1 MSRFRTARVCTLLV
15 AAVTLLAATPAP
27 GPGSPG
33 AAGGGDMTLETL
45 LAKAQAARGNAAPAR
60 NEIEVWKI
68 HELGLDGTLRR
79 VSRGRDWT
87 ETRTRDGIATADGSS
102 GGVTWRQN
110 ENGEVIVEQSSD
122 AVDLDKK
129 SAGQGFAR
137 VRAPLEAWLVQT
149 VATNGSTRRDYYDVM
164 TFRLVRRERD
174 ELGTREYEVFEDYTT
189 NSAGRTFARH
199 VYGGDGRPGNDWDQ
213 QLISDDLASAV
224 SPAEV
229 AIPAN
234 RRTLVEFPKGISS
247 VRLPAQIVRGL
258 IVVRAQIGGK
268 SLDFILDSG
277 SDSIALD
284 ATEAERLG
292 LAFIGRGTATV
303 AGSVAERLAVI
314 PEMDVGELRM
324 RDVVVDTLP
333 ISVDLEDNVKA
344 VGLLGFDFLDGA
356 AVTVDY
362 DNGTVDA
369 TAPEAFEPPAS
380 ATRIATGMNYGVPE
394 VSLALGGLQ
403 GDRFVVDTGAQQVTV
418 VLFRHFARLHP
429 RAISEALW
437 RGYGQKTK
445 LEMVGGTVTNTQVLL
460 KNVSFGPWYVSGM
473 DGLLSNSPPAFD
485 NQDGLI
491 GSKFLGLFKLT
502 LDEPHA
508 RIYLEPTGPMP
519 LGPAAPKPP

>member
-1 MSRFRTARVCTLLV
+1 
-15 AAVTLLAATPAP
+15 
-27 GPGSPG
+27 
-33 AAGGGDMTLETL
+33 MTLETL
-45 LAKAQAARGNAAPAR
+45 LAKVQAARGNTAPAR

-68 HELGLDGTLRR
+68 HELGVDGTLRR
-79 VSRGRDWT
+79 VSRGRDWA

-102 GGVTWRQN
+102 GGATWRQN

-122 AVDLDKK
+122 AVDVDKK
-129 SAGQGFAR
+129 SVGQGFVR
-137 VRAPLEAWLVQT
+137 VRAPLDAWLVQT
-149 VATNGSTRRDYYDVM
+149 VATNGSTRRDYYDVT

-189 NSAGRTFARH
+189 NAAGRTFARH
-199 VYGGDGRPGNDWDQ
+199 VYGGDGRPDNDWDQ
-213 QLISDDLASAV
+213 QLVSDDLSSAV
-224 SPAEV
+224 SPADV
-229 AIPAN
+229 AIPGN
-234 RRTLVEFPKGISS
+234 RRTLVEFPAGRST
-247 VRLPAQIVRGL
+247 VRLPAQINRGL
-258 IVVRAQIGGK
+258 IVVRAQIAGQ

-277 SDSIALD
+277 SDSITLD
-284 ATEAERLG
+284 AARAERLG
-292 LAFIGRGTATV
+292 LAFSGRGMTTV
-303 AGSVAERLAVI
+303 AGSVPERQAVI
-314 PEMDVGELRM
+314 PEMDVGELTM

-333 ISVDLEDNVKA
+333 ISVELDDNVKA

-356 AVTVDY
+356 AVTVNY

-369 TAPEAFEPPAS
+369 TAPDAFAPPPN
-380 ATRIATGMNYGVPE
+380 ATRIAAGMNFGVPE

-403 GDRFVVDTGAQQVTV
+403 GDRFVVDTGAQQATV

-460 KNVSFGPWYVSGM
+460 KNVSFGPWFFAGM

-485 NQDGLI
+485 TQDGLI
-491 GSKFLGLFKLT
+491 GSRFLGLFKLT
-502 LDEPHA
+502 LDEPHS

-519 LGPAAPKPP
+519 LSPGAKAP